1 MVQGADLSHEDI
13 RVSESGLDIRVVKY
27 CKGESKMGPI
37 TNKVF
42 KKGLDYSYRK
52 GKEVKYF
59 IVSKQIYMALV
70 VESTGR
76 EASFPVG
83 PFFTKDTLEMT
94 LGGCL
99 VIILDGAPVDFIG
112 IGRQGHRRK

>member
-1 MVQGADLSHEDI
+1 
-13 RVSESGLDIRVVKY
+13 
-27 CKGESKMGPI
+27 MGPT

-59 IVSKQIYMALV
+59 IVSERIYMALTR
-70 VESTGR
+70 ESFGR

-83 PFFTKDTLEMT
+83 PFFAKSSMEMT

-99 VIILDGAPVDFIG
+99 VIILDGAPNDFIG
-112 IGRQGHRRK
+112 IGRQGHHVLGGGE